1 MPSSRQSRP
10 PAGEPPTSGPAAQY
24 PADEPTALPSQN
36 ADAREAVNSHLT
48 QTADS
53 HERPHP
59 QSHAPEGHR
68 PNGARPDGARPEEA
82 RPDTTGAAAG
92 GEGDP
97 PGVHPVDESR
107 PLGRIL
113 LFGIQHVLVMAA
125 TPISAI
131 FLMSATLG
139 LRAAL
144 TVDLL
149 SAAFVLSGVGSLI
162 QSLGPWK
169 FGPRLP
175 FVMLPGGAPLILF
188 LAIAEQHGVRT
199 ATGAVVLT
207 AVFTFVV
214 LPVFSRLLA
223 YFPALVIGT
232 MIVIVGVNL
241 VKVGAVLVT
250 GQPGSPGFADPTNL
264 GLGMATIGF
273 TIAFYLFSSG
283 ILRQLSVMLGLFAGT
298 ALAAA
303 VGAVHGAG
311 AMGGGLVNLP
321 HLMPFGSPE
330 FNLVAALPLM
340 LYSLASMAEA
350 TGQTVINAEAVGKKI
365 DQRTDVP
372 KTVRADALTSLFGG
386 FFGLPLMVT
395 SGENIGIVR
404 VTGVRS
410 RFVTAAAGVVL
421 IVIGF
426 LAPVTRA
433 ISVIPTAVV
442 GGTAMV
448 VFAVITVLGIQM
460 LGRSDLDK
468 HTSTFICAVALALG
482 LLPILVPGVYG
493 AFPPNVRILLESGVA
508 VGTFAAAVLNI
519 LFHHVRPGV
528 AARLTTARTES
539 DR

>member
-1 MPSSRQSRP
+1 M
-10 PAGEPPTSGPAAQY
+10 
-24 PADEPTALPSQN
+24 
-36 ADAREAVNSHLT
+36 
-48 QTADS
+48 
-53 HERPHP
+53 
-59 QSHAPEGHR
+59 
-68 PNGARPDGARPEEA
+68 
-82 RPDTTGAAAG
+82 
-92 GEGDP
+92 
-97 PGVHPVDESR
+97 
-107 PLGRIL
+107 I

-131 FLMSATLG
+131 FLMSATLRLDPG
-139 LRAAL
+139 L
-144 TVDLL
+144 TVNLL

-188 LAIAEQHGVRT
+188 IAIAEQHGLRT
-199 ATGAVVLT
+199 ATGAVILT
-207 AVFTFVV
+207 AAFYFVV
-214 LPVFSRLLA
+214 LPVFSRLLRF
-223 YFPALVIGT
+223 FPALVIGT

-250 GQPGSPGFADPTNL
+250 GRPGQPGFADTTNL
-264 GLGMATIGF
+264 ALGMATIGF
-273 TIAFYLFSSG
+273 TVVFYLLFTG
-283 ILRQLSVMLGLFAGT
+283 ILRQLAVMLGLVAGT
-298 ALAAA
+298 VLAAFLGRFA
-303 VGAVHGAG
+303 LDGGE
-311 AMGGGLVNLP
+311 GGLVSLP
-321 HLMPFGSPE
+321 QLMPFGSPQ
-330 FNLVAALPLM
+330 FSLIAALPLM

-350 TGQTVINAEAVGKKI
+350 TGQTVINAEAVGKEI
-365 DQRTDVP
+365 DPRTDVP
-372 KTVRADALTSLFGG
+372 KTVRGDALTSLFGG

-426 LAPVTRA
+426 LAPVTHA
-433 ISVIPTAVV
+433 ISVVPSAVV

-448 VFAVITVLGIQM
+448 VFAVITVLGVQM

-482 LLPILVPGVYG
+482 LLPILIPGVYAG
-493 AFPPNVRILLESGVA
+493 FPPNARILLESGVA
-508 VGTFAAAVLNI
+508 VGAFVAAVLNI
-519 LFHHVRPGV
+519 LFHHVRPRV
-528 AARLTTARTES
+528 AARPTPVRTES

>member
-1 MPSSRQSRP
+1 M
-10 PAGEPPTSGPAAQY
+10 
-24 PADEPTALPSQN
+24 
-36 ADAREAVNSHLT
+36 
-48 QTADS
+48 
-53 HERPHP
+53 
-59 QSHAPEGHR
+59 
-68 PNGARPDGARPEEA
+68 
-82 RPDTTGAAAG
+82 
-92 GEGDP
+92 
-97 PGVHPVDESR
+97 DESR
-107 PLGRIL
+107 PVLKIL

-139 LRAAL
+139 LGNEL
-144 TVDLL
+144 TVELL

-188 LAIAEQHGVRT
+188 LAIAEQHGLRT
-199 ATGAVVLT
+199 ASGAVILT
-207 AVFTFVV
+207 AAFYFVV
-214 LPVFSRLLA
+214 LPVFSRLLKF
-223 YFPALVIGT
+223 FPALVIGT

-241 VKVGAVLVT
+241 VKVGAILVT
-250 GQPGSPGFADPTNL
+250 GRPGTPGFADPLNL

-273 TIAFYLFSSG
+273 TVVFYLLFAG
-283 ILRQLSVMLGLFAGT
+283 ILRQLAVMLGLLAGT

-303 VGAVHGAG
+303 LGAIDTAG
-311 AMGGGLVNLP
+311 TGGGLVSLP
-321 HLMPFGSPE
+321 QLLPFGSPQ
-330 FNLVAALPLM
+330 FNLLAALPLM

-350 TGQTVINAEAVGKKI
+350 TGQTVINAEAVGKDI
-365 DQRTDVP
+365 DKRTDVP
-372 KTVRADALTSLFGG
+372 KTVRGDALTSLFGG

-426 LAPVTRA
+426 LAPVTEA
-433 ISVIPTAVV
+433 ISLIPSAVI

-460 LGRSDLDK
+460 LGRSDLDQ

-482 LLPILVPGVYG
+482 LLPILIPGVYG
-493 AFPPNVRILLESGVA
+493 HFPANVRILLESGVA
-508 VGTFAAAVLNI
+508 VGAFVAAVLNI
-519 LFHHVRPGV
+519 LFHHVRPGI
-528 AARLTTARTES
+528 AARLTTVRTGS
-539 DR
+539 NR

>member
-1 MPSSRQSRP
+1 MSSPRESLPEAGQPAATGPAVVTRGGGEP
-10 PAGEPPTSGPAAQY
+10 AAAPAGP
-24 PADEPTALPSQN
+24 
-36 ADAREAVNSHLT
+36 R
-48 QTADS
+48 
-53 HERPHP
+53 RP
-59 QSHAPEGHR
+59 G
-68 PNGARPDGARPEEA
+68 
-82 RPDTTGAAAG
+82 TT
-92 GEGDP
+92 
-97 PGVHPVDESR
+97 HPVDESR
-107 PLGRIL
+107 PVLKIL

-139 LRAAL
+139 LGTEL

-188 LAIAEQHGVRT
+188 LAIAEQHGLRT
-199 ATGAVVLT
+199 ATGAVILT
-207 AVFTFVV
+207 AAFYFVV
-214 LPVFSRLLA
+214 LPVFSRLLKF
-223 YFPALVIGT
+223 FPALVIGT

-250 GQPGSPGFADPTNL
+250 GRPGTPGFADPLNL
-264 GLGMATIGF
+264 GLGMATIAF
-273 TIAFYLFSSG
+273 TVAFYLLFTG
-283 ILRQLSVMLGLFAGT
+283 ILRQLAVMLGLLAGT
-298 ALAAA
+298 VLAAA
-303 VGAVHGAG
+303 LGAVDFAG
-311 AMGGGLVNLP
+311 ADGALVSLP
-321 HLMPFGSPE
+321 RLLPFGSPE

-350 TGQTVINAEAVGKKI
+350 TGQTVINADAVGKDI
-365 DQRTDVP
+365 DKRTDVP
-372 KTVRADALTSLFGG
+372 KTVRGDALTSLFGG

-410 RFVTAAAGVVL
+410 RFVTAAAGIVL
-421 IVIGF
+421 IVIGL
-426 LAPVTRA
+426 LAPVTNA
-433 ISVIPTAVV
+433 ISLIPSAVI

-482 LLPILVPGVYG
+482 LLPILIPGVYG
-493 AFPPNVRILLESGVA
+493 HFPANVRILLESGVA
-508 VGTFAAAVLNI
+508 VGAFVAAVLNV
-519 LFHHVRPGV
+519 LFHHVRPGIT
-528 AARLTTARTES
+528 ARLATARTES

>member
-1 MPSSRQSRP
+1 MSSPRPTLPGTDQP
-10 PAGEPPTSGPAAQY
+10 PAAEPAGPA
-24 PADEPTALPSQN
+24 E
-36 ADAREAVNSHLT
+36 
-48 QTADS
+48 
-53 HERPHP
+53 
-59 QSHAPEGHR
+59 
-68 PNGARPDGARPEEA
+68 
-82 RPDTTGAAAG
+82 
-92 GEGDP
+92 
-97 PGVHPVDESR
+97 VHPVDESR
-107 PLGRIL
+107 PWGRIL

-131 FLMSATLG
+131 FLMSATLHLDAG
-139 LRAAL
+139 L

-149 SAAFVLSGVGSLI
+149 SAAFVLCGVGSLI
-162 QSLGPWK
+162 QSLGPWR

-188 LAIAEQHGVRT
+188 LSIAEQHGLRT
-199 ATGAVVLT
+199 ASGAVVLT
-207 AVFTFVV
+207 AVFAFLV

-223 YFPALVIGT
+223 FFPALVIGT

-250 GQPGSPGFADPTNL
+250 GRPGAPGFGDATNL
-264 GLGMATIGF
+264 GLGVATIGF
-273 TIAFYLFSSG
+273 TVVFYLLFTG
-283 ILRQLSVMLGLFAGT
+283 ILRQLAVMLGLLAGT
-298 ALAAA
+298 TLAAVLGH
-303 VGAVHGAG
+303 VGAGHAVE
-311 AMGGGLVNLP
+311 GGLVSLP

-330 FNLVAALPLM
+330 FNLLAALPLM
-340 LYSLASMAEA
+340 LYCLASMAEA
-350 TGQTVINAEAVGKKI
+350 TGQTVINAEAVGK
-365 DQRTDVP
+365 DVDPRTTVP
-372 KTVRADALTSLFGG
+372 RTIRGDALTSLFGG

-421 IVIGF
+421 VAIGF

-433 ISVIPTAVV
+433 ISVIPPAVI

-460 LGRSDLDK
+460 LGRSDLDR
-468 HTSTFICAVALALG
+468 HTNTFVCAVALALG
-482 LLPILVPGVYG
+482 LLPILVPGVYAG
-493 AFPPNVRILLESGVA
+493 FPPNLRILLESGVA
-508 VGTFAAAVLNI
+508 VGAFVAAVLNV

-528 AARLTTARTES
+528 VARLAAGRTES

>member
-1 MPSSRQSRP
+1 VTPDG
-10 PAGEPPTSGPAAQY
+10 GEPSASASASADPQTPTTVRPDEDR
-24 PADEPTALPSQN
+24 ADETHVRS
-36 ADAREAVNSHLT
+36 E
-48 QTADS
+48 
-53 HERPHP
+53 
-59 QSHAPEGHR
+59 
-68 PNGARPDGARPEEA
+68 DGAWPR
-82 RPDTTGAAAG
+82 T
-92 GEGDP
+92 
-97 PGVHPVDESR
+97 HPVDESR
-107 PLGRIL
+107 PLPRIF

-139 LRAAL
+139 FGTEL
-144 TVDLL
+144 TVQLL

-188 LAIAEQHGVRT
+188 LAIAEQHGLRT
-199 ATGAVVLT
+199 ASGAVILT
-207 AVFTFVV
+207 AAFYFVV
-214 LPVFSRLLA
+214 LPVFSRLLKF
-223 YFPALVIGT
+223 FPALVIGT

-250 GQPGSPGFADPTNL
+250 GRPGTPGFADPLNL

-273 TIAFYLFSSG
+273 TVVFYLLFAG
-283 ILRQLSVMLGLFAGT
+283 ILRQLAVMLGLLAGT

-303 VGAVHGAG
+303 LGAIDTASTGD
-311 AMGGGLVNLP
+311 GLISLP
-321 HLMPFGSPE
+321 QLLPFGSPQ

-350 TGQTVINAEAVGKKI
+350 TGQTVINAEAVGKDI
-365 DQRTDVP
+365 DKRTDVP
-372 KTVRADALTSLFGG
+372 KTVRGDALTSLFGG

-410 RFVTAAAGVVL
+410 RYVTAAAGIVL

-426 LAPVTRA
+426 LAPVTEA
-433 ISVIPTAVV
+433 ISVIPSAVI

-460 LGRSDLDK
+460 LGRSDLDQ

-482 LLPILVPGVYG
+482 LLPILIPGVYG
-493 AFPPNVRILLESGVA
+493 HFPANVRILLESGVA
-508 VGTFAAAVLNI
+508 VGAFVAAVLNI
-519 LFHHVRPGV
+519 LFHHVRPGIV
-528 AARLTTARTES
+528 ARLTTARTGS

>member
-1 MPSSRQSRP
+1 MPETDR
-10 PAGEPPTSGPAAQY
+10 T
-24 PADEPTALPSQN
+24 
-36 ADAREAVNSHLT
+36 
-48 QTADS
+48 
-53 HERPHP
+53 PHP
-59 QSHAPEGHR
+59 GPEPDHAEGGR
-68 PNGARPDGARPEEA
+68 S
-82 RPDTTGAAAG
+82 
-92 GEGDP
+92 
-97 PGVHPVDESR
+97 GVHPVDERR

-113 LFGIQHVLVMAA
+113 LFGVQHVLVMAA

-131 FLMSATLG
+131 FLMSATLRLG
-139 LRAAL
+139 PGL

-188 LAIAEQHGVRT
+188 LAIAEQHGLPT

-207 AVFTFVV
+207 ALFCFVV
-214 LPVFSRLLA
+214 LPVFSRLLRF
-223 YFPALVIGT
+223 FPALVIGT

-241 VKVGAVLVT
+241 VKVGAVLVA
-250 GQPGSPGFADPTNL
+250 GRPGTPGFADPVNL

-273 TIAFYLFSSG
+273 TVVFYLFFTG
-283 ILRQLSVMLGLFAGT
+283 VVRQLAVMLGLLAGT

-303 VGAVHGAG
+303 TGAIDFGQA
-311 AMGGGLVNLP
+311 AGGGLVNVP
-321 HLMPFGSPE
+321 QLMPFGTPQ

-350 TGQTVINAEAVGKKI
+350 TGQTVINAEAVGKEI
-365 DQRTDVP
+365 DRRTDVP
-372 KTVRADALTSLFGG
+372 KTVRGDALTSLVGG
-386 FFGLPLMVT
+386 FFGLPLIVT

-410 RFVTAAAGVVL
+410 RFVTAAAGAVL

-433 ISVIPTAVV
+433 ISVIPSAVV

-460 LGRSDLDK
+460 LGRSDLDR
-468 HTSTFICAVALALG
+468 HSSTFICAVALALG

-493 AFPPNVRILLESGVA
+493 GFPPNVRILLESGVA
-508 VGTFAAAVLNI
+508 VGAFTAAVLNV
-519 LFHHVRPGV
+519 LFHHVRPGI
-528 AARLTTARTES
+528 AARLSNSTPVSGTVRTES

>member
-1 MPSSRQSRP
+1 
-10 PAGEPPTSGPAAQY
+10 
-24 PADEPTALPSQN
+24 
-36 ADAREAVNSHLT
+36 
-48 QTADS
+48 
-53 HERPHP
+53 
-59 QSHAPEGHR
+59 
-68 PNGARPDGARPEEA
+68 
-82 RPDTTGAAAG
+82 
-92 GEGDP
+92 
-97 PGVHPVDESR
+97 
-107 PLGRIL
+107 
-113 LFGIQHVLVMAA
+113 MAA

-131 FLMSATLG
+131 FLMSATLR
-139 LRAAL
+139 LSPAL
-144 TVDLL
+144 TVNLL

-188 LAIAEQHGVRT
+188 LAIADQHGLPT
-199 ATGAVVLT
+199 ATGAVILT
-207 AVFTFVV
+207 AAFTFVV
-214 LPVFSRLLA
+214 LPLFSRLLA
-223 YFPALVIGT
+223 FFPALVIGT

-250 GQPGSPGFADPTNL
+250 GRPGQPGFADPANL
-264 GLGMATIGF
+264 GLGLATIGF
-273 TIAFYLFSSG
+273 TVAFYLLFSG
-283 ILRQLSVMLGLFAGT
+283 ILRQLAVMLGLLAGT

-303 VGAVHGAG
+303 LGSVDLGRAAD
-311 AMGGGLVNLP
+311 GGLLTLP
-321 HLMPFGSPE
+321 HLLPFGSPQ

-350 TGQTVINAEAVGKKI
+350 TGQTVINAEAVGKEI
-365 DQRTDVP
+365 DTRTAVP
-372 KTVRADALTSLFGG
+372 RTVRGDALTSLFGG
-386 FFGLPLMVT
+386 FFGLPLLVT

-410 RFVTAAAGVVL
+410 RFVTAAAGLVL
-421 IVIGF
+421 IAIGF

-433 ISVIPTAVV
+433 ISVIPSAVV

-448 VFAVITVLGIQM
+448 VFAVITVLGVQM

-493 AFPPNVRILLESGVA
+493 GFPPNVRILLESGVA
-508 VGTFAAAVLNI
+508 VGAFVAAVLNI
-519 LFHHVRPGV
+519 LFHHVRPGI
-528 AARLTTARTES
+528 AARLATARTES

>member
-1 MPSSRQSRP
+1 MSIRLSVQGASRLNSSVSKAERSSSVSSPRQTLPSTDQP
-10 PAGEPPTSGPAAQY
+10 PAPE
-24 PADEPTALPSQN
+24 PADP
-36 ADAREAVNSHLT
+36 
-48 QTADS
+48 
-53 HERPHP
+53 
-59 QSHAPEGHR
+59 
-68 PNGARPDGARPEEA
+68 
-82 RPDTTGAAAG
+82 AG
-92 GEGDP
+92 I
-97 PGVHPVDESR
+97 HPVDEAR

-131 FLMSATLG
+131 FLMSATLRLDPG
-139 LRAAL
+139 L
-144 TVDLL
+144 TVNLL
-149 SAAFVLSGVGSLI
+149 AAAFVLSGAGSLI

-188 LAIAEQHGVRT
+188 LAIAEQHGLRT
-199 ATGAVVLT
+199 ATGAVILT
-207 AVFTFVV
+207 AVFYFVV

-223 YFPALVIGT
+223 FFPALVIGT

-250 GQPGSPGFADPTNL
+250 GRPGEPAFANTTNL
-264 GLGMATIGF
+264 ALGMATIGF
-273 TIAFYLFSSG
+273 TVVFYLLFTG
-283 ILRQLSVMLGLFAGT
+283 ILRQLAVMLGLLAGT
-298 ALAAA
+298 ALAA
-303 VGAVHGAG
+303 VLGHIDFGGAAE
-311 AMGGGLVNLP
+311 GGLVSLP
-321 HLMPFGSPE
+321 QLMPFGSPQ

-350 TGQTVINAEAVGKKI
+350 TGQTVINAEAVGKEI
-365 DQRTDVP
+365 DRRTTVP
-372 KTVRADALTSLFGG
+372 RTIRGDALTSLVGG

-421 IVIGF
+421 IVMGF

-433 ISVIPTAVV
+433 ISAIPAAVI

-448 VFAVITVLGIQM
+448 VFAVITVLGVQM

-468 HTSTFICAVALALG
+468 HSNTFICAVALALG
-482 LLPILVPGVYG
+482 LLPILIPGVYAG
-493 AFPPNVRILLESGVA
+493 FPPTARILLESGVA
-508 VGTFAAAVLNI
+508 VGAFVAAFLNI
-519 LFHHVRPGV
+519 LFHHIRPAI
-528 AARLTTARTES
+528 AARLANTRTES
-539 DR
+539 AR

>member
-1 MPSSRQSRP
+1 MSSPRQTLPSTDQP
-10 PAGEPPTSGPAAQY
+10 PAPE
-24 PADEPTALPSQN
+24 PADP
-36 ADAREAVNSHLT
+36 
-48 QTADS
+48 
-53 HERPHP
+53 
-59 QSHAPEGHR
+59 
-68 PNGARPDGARPEEA
+68 
-82 RPDTTGAAAG
+82 AG
-92 GEGDP
+92 I
-97 PGVHPVDESR
+97 HPVDEAR

-131 FLMSATLG
+131 FLMSATLRLDPG
-139 LRAAL
+139 L
-144 TVDLL
+144 TVNLL
-149 SAAFVLSGVGSLI
+149 AAAFVLSGAGSLI

-188 LAIAEQHGVRT
+188 LAIAEQHGLRT
-199 ATGAVVLT
+199 ATGAVILT
-207 AVFTFVV
+207 AVFYFVV

-223 YFPALVIGT
+223 FFPALVIGT

-250 GQPGSPGFADPTNL
+250 GRPGEPAFANTTNL
-264 GLGMATIGF
+264 ALGMATIGF
-273 TIAFYLFSSG
+273 TVVFYLLFTG
-283 ILRQLSVMLGLFAGT
+283 ILRQLAVMLGLLAGT
-298 ALAAA
+298 ALAA
-303 VGAVHGAG
+303 VLGHIDFGGAAE
-311 AMGGGLVNLP
+311 GGLVSLP
-321 HLMPFGSPE
+321 QLMPFGSPQ

-350 TGQTVINAEAVGKKI
+350 TGQTVINAEAVGKEI
-365 DQRTDVP
+365 DRRTTVP
-372 KTVRADALTSLFGG
+372 RTIRGDALTSLVGG

-421 IVIGF
+421 IVMGF

-433 ISVIPTAVV
+433 ISAIPAAVI

-448 VFAVITVLGIQM
+448 VFAVITVLGVQM

-468 HTSTFICAVALALG
+468 HSNTFICAVALALG
-482 LLPILVPGVYG
+482 LLPILIPGVYAG
-493 AFPPNVRILLESGVA
+493 FPPTARILLESGVA
-508 VGTFAAAVLNI
+508 VGAFVAAFLNI
-519 LFHHVRPGV
+519 LFHHIRPAI
-528 AARLTTARTES
+528 AARLANTRTES
-539 DR
+539 AR

>member
-1 MPSSRQSRP
+1 MSSPRQSRP
-10 PAGEPPTSGPAAQY
+10 GPAPSPTPGRAAAAQPVEESPDSTDHPPMHADHRPVDADERPAGADHR
-24 PADEPTALPSQN
+24 PAD
-36 ADAREAVNSHLT
+36 AVAT
-48 QTADS
+48 
-53 HERPHP
+53 
-59 QSHAPEGHR
+59 G
-68 PNGARPDGARPEEA
+68 DGS
-82 RPDTTGAAAG
+82 
-92 GEGDP
+92 P
-97 PGVHPVDESR
+97 PPVHPVDESR

-113 LFGIQHVLVMAA
+113 LFGVQHVLVMAA

-139 LRAAL
+139 LGAGL

-207 AVFTFVV
+207 ALFCFVV
-214 LPVFSRLLA
+214 LPVFSRLLRF
-223 YFPALVIGT
+223 FPALVIGT

-250 GQPGSPGFADPTNL
+250 GRPGTPGFADPGNL

-273 TIAFYLFSSG
+273 TVVFYLLFSG
-283 ILRQLSVMLGLFAGT
+283 VLRQLAVMLGLLGGT
-298 ALAAA
+298 VLA
-303 VGAVHGAG
+303 VVTGAVDLGQA
-311 AMGGGLVNLP
+311 AGGGLVNVP
-321 HLMPFGSPE
+321 QLMPFGSPE

-365 DQRTDVP
+365 DTRTDVP
-372 KTVRADALTSLFGG
+372 KTVRGDALTSLFGG
-386 FFGLPLMVT
+386 FFGLPLIVT

-410 RFVTAAAGVVL
+410 RYVTAAAGVVL

-426 LAPVTRA
+426 LAPVTRV
-433 ISVIPTAVV
+433 ISVIPSAVV

-493 AFPPNVRILLESGVA
+493 GFPPNVRILLESGVA
-508 VGTFAAAVLNI
+508 VGAFTAAVLNV
-519 LFHHVRPGV
+519 LFHHVRPGI
-528 AARLTTARTES
+528 AARLGTTRTES
-539 DR
+539 ER

>member
-1 MPSSRQSRP
+1 MFSPRQSGP
-10 PAGEPPTSGPAAQY
+10 GPAQPSAPTEATANTVTATAQ
-24 PADEPTALPSQN
+24 ADPPSATATGATTAPTAP
-36 ADAREAVNSHLT
+36 
-48 QTADS
+48 
-53 HERPHP
+53 
-59 QSHAPEGHR
+59 
-68 PNGARPDGARPEEA
+68 
-82 RPDTTGAAAG
+82 
-92 GEGDP
+92 
-97 PGVHPVDESR
+97 HPVDERR

-113 LFGIQHVLVMAA
+113 LFGVQHVLVMAA

-131 FLMSATLG
+131 FLMSATLRLDAG
-139 LRAAL
+139 L

-188 LAIAEQHGVRT
+188 LAIAEQHGLPT

-207 AVFTFVV
+207 ALFCFVV
-214 LPVFSRLLA
+214 LPVFSRLLRF
-223 YFPALVIGT
+223 FPALVIGT

-250 GQPGSPGFADPTNL
+250 GRPGTPGFADPGNL

-273 TIAFYLFSSG
+273 TVVFYLLFTG
-283 ILRQLSVMLGLFAGT
+283 VLRQLAVMLGLLAGT

-303 VGAVHGAG
+303 TGAIDFGQA
-311 AMGGGLVNLP
+311 AGGGLVNLP
-321 HLMPFGSPE
+321 QLMPFGSPQ

-350 TGQTVINAEAVGKKI
+350 TGQTVINAEAVGKEI
-365 DQRTDVP
+365 DKRTDVP
-372 KTVRADALTSLFGG
+372 KTVRGDALTSLFGG
-386 FFGLPLMVT
+386 FFGLPLIVT

-433 ISVIPTAVV
+433 ISVIPSAVV

-493 AFPPNVRILLESGVA
+493 GFPPNVRILLESGVA
-508 VGTFAAAVLNI
+508 VGAFTAAVLNV
-519 LFHHVRPGV
+519 LFHHVRPGI
-528 AARLTTARTES
+528 AARLSNSAPATGAVRTES

>member
-1 MPSSRQSRP
+1 MSSPRQSRP
-10 PAGEPPTSGPAAQY
+10 EAGQLPAPGRAVVTREEGEAATAL
-24 PADEPTALPSQN
+24 ADETHSPS
-36 ADAREAVNSHLT
+36 
-48 QTADS
+48 
-53 HERPHP
+53 
-59 QSHAPEGHR
+59 EG
-68 PNGARPDGARPEEA
+68 GARPG
-82 RPDTTGAAAG
+82 T
-92 GEGDP
+92 
-97 PGVHPVDESR
+97 HPVDESR
-107 PLGRIL
+107 PVLKIL

-139 LRAAL
+139 LGNEL
-144 TVDLL
+144 TVQLL

-188 LAIAEQHGVRT
+188 LAIAEQHGLRT
-199 ATGAVVLT
+199 ASGAVILT
-207 AVFTFVV
+207 AAFYFVV
-214 LPVFSRLLA
+214 LPVFSRLLKF
-223 YFPALVIGT
+223 FPALVIGT

-241 VKVGAVLVT
+241 VKVGAILVT
-250 GQPGSPGFADPTNL
+250 GRPGTPGFADPLNL

-273 TIAFYLFSSG
+273 TVVFYLLFAG
-283 ILRQLSVMLGLFAGT
+283 ILRQLAVMLGLLAGT

-303 VGAVHGAG
+303 LGAIDTAG
-311 AMGGGLVNLP
+311 TGGGLVSLP
-321 HLMPFGSPE
+321 QLLPFGSPQ
-330 FNLVAALPLM
+330 FNLLAALPLM

-350 TGQTVINAEAVGKKI
+350 TGQTVINAEAVGKDI
-365 DQRTDVP
+365 DKRTDVP
-372 KTVRADALTSLFGG
+372 KTVRGDALTSLFGG
-386 FFGLPLMVT
+386 LFGLPLMVT

-426 LAPVTRA
+426 LAPVTEA
-433 ISVIPTAVV
+433 ISLIPSAVI

-460 LGRSDLDK
+460 LGRSDLDQ

-482 LLPILVPGVYG
+482 LLPILIPGVYG
-493 AFPPNVRILLESGVA
+493 HFPANVRILLESGVA
-508 VGTFAAAVLNI
+508 VGAFVAAVLNI
-519 LFHHVRPGV
+519 LFHHVRPGI
-528 AARLTTARTES
+528 AARLTTVRTGS

>member
-1 MPSSRQSRP
+1 M
-10 PAGEPPTSGPAAQY
+10 
-24 PADEPTALPSQN
+24 DEA
-36 ADAREAVNSHLT
+36 
-48 QTADS
+48 
-53 HERPHP
+53 
-59 QSHAPEGHR
+59 
-68 PNGARPDGARPEEA
+68 
-82 RPDTTGAAAG
+82 
-92 GEGDP
+92 
-97 PGVHPVDESR
+97 R

-131 FLMSATLG
+131 FLMSATLRLG
-139 LRAAL
+139 SEL

-149 SAAFVLSGVGSLI
+149 SAAFVLSGIGSLI

-169 FGPRLP
+169 VGPRLP
-175 FVMLPGGAPLILF
+175 FMMLPGGAPLVLF
-188 LAIAEQHGVRT
+188 LAIAEQHGLPT
-199 ATGAVVLT
+199 ATGSVILT
-207 AVFTFVV
+207 ALFSFVV
-214 LPVFSRLLA
+214 LPVFTRLLRF
-223 YFPALVIGT
+223 FPALVIGT

-250 GQPGSPGFADPTNL
+250 GQPGTPGFADPVNL

-273 TIAFYLFSSG
+273 TVVFHLLFTG
-283 ILRQLSVMLGLFAGT
+283 VLRQLAVMLGLLAGT
-298 ALAAA
+298 ALAA
-303 VGAVHGAG
+303 VTGAIDAGGA
-311 AMGGGLVNLP
+311 GGGLVSLP
-321 HLMPFGSPE
+321 RPAPFGSPV
-330 FNLVAALPLM
+330 FHLVAALPLL

-365 DQRTDVP
+365 DRRTDVP
-372 KTVRADALTSLFGG
+372 KTVRGDALTSLLGA

-410 RFVTAAAGVVL
+410 RFVTVAAGVVL
-421 IVIGF
+421 VVIGF

-433 ISVIPTAVV
+433 ISVIPSAVV

-448 VFAVITVLGIQM
+448 VFAVVTVLGIQT
-460 LGRSDLDK
+460 LGRSDLDR

-493 AFPPNVRILLESGVA
+493 HFPPSVRILLDSGVA
-508 VGTFAAAVLNI
+508 VGACVAAVLNI
-519 LFHHVRPGV
+519 LFHHVRPGI
-528 AARLTTARTES
+528 AARLTVVRTEG

>member
-1 MPSSRQSRP
+1 MSSHRQPAPGAEQPPTPQPAVPGTAHPAAPGTLPDAPRP
-10 PAGEPPTSGPAAQY
+10 PVAPA
-24 PADEPTALPSQN
+24 
-36 ADAREAVNSHLT
+36 
-48 QTADS
+48 
-53 HERPHP
+53 
-59 QSHAPEGHR
+59 
-68 PNGARPDGARPEEA
+68 
-82 RPDTTGAAAG
+82 
-92 GEGDP
+92 
-97 PGVHPVDESR
+97 VHPVDESR
-107 PLGRIL
+107 PPGRII

-131 FLMSATLG
+131 FLMSATLRLDAG
-139 LRAAL
+139 L
-144 TVDLL
+144 TVNLL

-188 LAIAEQHGVRT
+188 IAIAEQHGLRT
-199 ATGAVVLT
+199 ATGAVILT
-207 AVFTFVV
+207 AAFYFVV
-214 LPVFSRLLA
+214 LPVFSRLLRF
-223 YFPALVIGT
+223 FPALVIGT

-250 GQPGSPGFADPTNL
+250 GRPGEPGFADPTNL

-273 TIAFYLFSSG
+273 TVVFYLLFTG
-283 ILRQLSVMLGLFAGT
+283 ILRQLAVMLGLVAGT
-298 ALAAA
+298 VLAGLLGRIDLG
-303 VGAVHGAG
+303 GATE
-311 AMGGGLVNLP
+311 GGLVSVP
-321 HLMPFGSPE
+321 ELMPFGSPQ
-330 FNLVAALPLM
+330 FSLIAALPLM

-350 TGQTVINAEAVGKKI
+350 TGQTVINAEAVGKEI
-365 DQRTDVP
+365 DTRADVP
-372 KTVRADALTSLFGG
+372 KTVRGDALTSLFGG

-410 RFVTAAAGVVL
+410 RYVTAAAGVVL

-433 ISVIPTAVV
+433 ISVVPSAVV

-448 VFAVITVLGIQM
+448 VFAVITVLGVQM
-460 LGRSDLDK
+460 LGRSDLDR

-482 LLPILVPGVYG
+482 LLPILIPGVYA

-508 VGTFAAAVLNI
+508 VGAFVAAVLNI
-519 LFHHVRPGV
+519 LFHHVRPRI
-528 AARLTTARTES
+528 AARLTTSRTES

>member
-1 MPSSRQSRP
+1 
-10 PAGEPPTSGPAAQY
+10 
-24 PADEPTALPSQN
+24 
-36 ADAREAVNSHLT
+36 
-48 QTADS
+48 
-53 HERPHP
+53 
-59 QSHAPEGHR
+59 
-68 PNGARPDGARPEEA
+68 
-82 RPDTTGAAAG
+82 
-92 GEGDP
+92 
-97 PGVHPVDESR
+97 
-107 PLGRIL
+107 
-113 LFGIQHVLVMAA
+113 MAA

-139 LRAAL
+139 LGTDL

-149 SAAFVLSGVGSLI
+149 SAAFVLSGIGSLI

-188 LAIAEQHGVRT
+188 LAIAEQHGLRT
-199 ATGAVVLT
+199 AGGAVILT
-207 AVFTFVV
+207 AVFCFVV

-223 YFPALVIGT
+223 FFPALVIGT

-250 GQPGSPGFADPTNL
+250 GTPGSPGFADPGNL

-273 TIAFYLFSSG
+273 TVVFYLLFTG
-283 ILRQLSVMLGLFAGT
+283 VLRQLAVMLGLLAGT
-298 ALAAA
+298 ALAA
-303 VGAVHGAG
+303 VTGAIEAG
-311 AMGGGLVNLP
+311 GVTDGPLVNLP
-321 HLMPFGSPE
+321 QLMPFGTPQ

-365 DQRTDVP
+365 DKRTDVP
-372 KTVRADALTSLFGG
+372 KTVRGDALTSLFGG

-410 RFVTAAAGVVL
+410 RFVTAMAGIVL
-421 IVIGF
+421 IAIGL

-433 ISVIPTAVV
+433 ISVIPSAVV

-460 LGRSDLDK
+460 LGRSDLDR
-468 HTSTFICAVALALG
+468 HTSTFVCAVALALG

-493 AFPPNVRILLESGVA
+493 SFPPNVRILLESGVA
-508 VGTFAAAVLNI
+508 VGAFVAAVLNV
-519 LFHHVRPGV
+519 LFHHVRPGI
-528 AARLTTARTES
+528 AARLTFARTES

>member
-1 MPSSRQSRP
+1 MSSPRQTLP
-10 PAGEPPTSGPAAQY
+10 GAEHPATAPTPA
-24 PADEPTALPSQN
+24 PATP
-36 ADAREAVNSHLT
+36 
-48 QTADS
+48 
-53 HERPHP
+53 
-59 QSHAPEGHR
+59 
-68 PNGARPDGARPEEA
+68 
-82 RPDTTGAAAG
+82 
-92 GEGDP
+92 
-97 PGVHPVDESR
+97 HPVDESR

-131 FLMSATLG
+131 FLMSATLHLSPG
-139 LRAAL
+139 L
-144 TVDLL
+144 TVNLL
-149 SAAFVLSGVGSLI
+149 SAAFVLSGAGSLI

-188 LAIAEQHGVRT
+188 LAIAEQHGLPT
-199 ATGAVVLT
+199 ATGAVLLT
-207 AVFTFVV
+207 AAFIFVV

-223 YFPALVIGT
+223 FFPALVIGT

-250 GQPGSPGFADPTNL
+250 GRPGRPGFADPTNL
-264 GLGMATIGF
+264 GLGLATIGF
-273 TIAFYLFSSG
+273 TVLFYLLFSG
-283 ILRQLSVMLGLFAGT
+283 ILRQLAVMLGLLAGT
-298 ALAAA
+298 ALAWI
-303 VGAVHGAG
+303 VGAIDFGRA
-311 AMGGGLVNLP
+311 ADGGLLTVP
-321 HLMPFGSPE
+321 QLMPFGSPQ
-330 FNLVAALPLM
+330 FNLLAALPLM

-350 TGQTVINAEAVGKKI
+350 TGQTVINAEAVGKEI
-365 DQRTDVP
+365 DTRTAVP
-372 KTVRADALTSLFGG
+372 KTVRGDALTSLFGG

-410 RFVTAAAGVVL
+410 RFVTAAAGLVL

-433 ISVIPTAVV
+433 ISVIPAAVV

-448 VFAVITVLGIQM
+448 VFAVITVLGVQM

-468 HTSTFICAVALALG
+468 HTSTFVCAVALALG

-493 AFPPNVRILLESGVA
+493 GFPPNVRILLESGVA
-508 VGTFAAAVLNI
+508 VGATVAAVLNI
-519 LFHHVRPGV
+519 LFHHIRPGI
-528 AARLTTARTES
+528 AARLATPRTES
-539 DR
+539 NS

>member
-1 MPSSRQSRP
+1 MSHPSDDRPEAGRHTAPGRSAASRP
-10 PAGEPPTSGPAAQY
+10 AGRGPA
-24 PADEPTALPSQN
+24 TAAPCETDRS
-36 ADAREAVNSHLT
+36 D
-48 QTADS
+48 
-53 HERPHP
+53 HP
-59 QSHAPEGHR
+59 DRHDRSDHPDR
-68 PNGARPDGARPEEA
+68 PNHPARPDHPDRPDGAG
-82 RPDTTGAAAG
+82 TSGQGAPSA
-92 GEGDP
+92 P
-97 PGVHPVDESR
+97 HPVDESR
-107 PLGRIL
+107 PLLRIV

-125 TPISAI
+125 TPISAM

-139 LRAAL
+139 LGAEL
-144 TVDLL
+144 TVELL

-188 LAIAEQHGVRT
+188 LSIAEQHGLRT
-199 ATGAVVLT
+199 ATGAVILT
-207 AVFTFVV
+207 AAFYFVV
-214 LPVFSRLLA
+214 LPVFSRLLRF
-223 YFPALVIGT
+223 FPALVIGT

-250 GQPGSPGFADPTNL
+250 GQPGTPGFADPRDL

-273 TIAFYLFSSG
+273 TVACYLLFTG
-283 ILRQLSVMLGLFAGT
+283 ILRQLAVMMGLLAGT
-298 ALAAA
+298 ALAG
-303 VGAVHGAG
+303 VLGAIDASGAG
-311 AMGGGLVNLP
+311 GGGVFSLP
-321 HLMPFGSPE
+321 EPMPFGSPV

-350 TGQTVINAEAVGKKI
+350 TGQTVINAEAVGKDI
-365 DQRTDVP
+365 DARTDVP
-372 KTVRADALTSLFGG
+372 RTVRGDALTSLLGG
-386 FFGLPLMVT
+386 CFGLPLMVT

-426 LAPVTRA
+426 LAPVSRA
-433 ISVIPTAVV
+433 ISVIPSAVV

-460 LGRSDLDK
+460 LGRSDLDR

-493 AFPPNVRILLESGVA
+493 HFPPNVRILLESGVA
-508 VGTFAAAVLNI
+508 VGAFVAAVLNI